1 MAKTKVF
8 ELAKELGI
16 HSKDVITFLQGK
28 GVEAKAAQSSIEDD
42 ATAMVK
48 KHFGKSEGEKRVVEE
63 ASMKTTG
70 VTPEKK
76 TENTQNENHG
86 KQEQVQTAA
95 AQPSAAAQPA
105 AEHREGGAADAP
117 VKKKKNINFCEQ
129 SAQQQN
135 AVRRTASVLS
145 RE

>member
-48 KHFGKSEGEKRVVEE
+48 KHFGKSEGEKRRKRKQRIRR
-63 ASMKTTG
+63 MKI
-70 VTPEKK
+70 
-76 TENTQNENHG
+76 TESRSRSRLRQRSLLRRHSLPLSTV
-86 KQEQVQTAA
+86 KA
-95 AQPSAAAQPA
+95 AQPM
-105 AEHREGGAADAP
+105 
-117 VKKKKNINFCEQ
+117 
-129 SAQQQN
+129 
-135 AVRRTASVLS
+135 RR
-145 RE
+145 

>member
-48 KHFGKSEGEKRVVEE
+48 KHFGKSEGEKTRSGRSIHEDDGRY
-63 ASMKTTG
+63 AGK
-70 VTPEKK
+70 
-76 TENTQNENHG
+76 ENREY
-86 KQEQVQTAA
+86 
-95 AQPSAAAQPA
+95 
-105 AEHREGGAADAP
+105 AE
-117 VKKKKNINFCEQ
+117 
-129 SAQQQN
+129 
-135 AVRRTASVLS
+135 
-145 RE
+145 

>member
-63 ASMKTTG
+63 ASMKRIRRM
-70 VTPEKK
+70 KI
-76 TENTQNENHG
+76 TESRSRSRLRQRSLLQRHSLPLSTV
-86 KQEQVQTAA
+86 KA
-95 AQPSAAAQPA
+95 AQPM
-105 AEHREGGAADAP
+105 
-117 VKKKKNINFCEQ
+117 
-129 SAQQQN
+129 
-135 AVRRTASVLS
+135 RR
-145 RE
+145 

>member
-76 TENTQNENHG
+76 AG
-86 KQEQVQTAA
+86 AG
-95 AQPSAAAQPA
+95 PDCGSAAFC
-105 AEHREGGAADAP
+105 GG
-117 VKKKKNINFCEQ
+117 
-129 SAQQQN
+129 
-135 AVRRTASVLS
+135 TAC
-145 RE
+145 R

>member
-1 MAKTKVF
+1 M
-8 ELAKELGI
+8 
-16 HSKDVITFLQGK
+16 
-28 GVEAKAAQSSIEDD
+28 EAKAAQSSIEDD

-48 KHFGKSEGEKRVVEE
+48 KHFGKSEGKTRSEE

-95 AQPSAAAQPA
+95 AQFLRRHSPPLSMKAAQPM
-105 AEHREGGAADAP
+105 
-117 VKKKKNINFCEQ
+117 
-129 SAQQQN
+129 
-135 AVRRTASVLS
+135 RR
-145 RE
+145 